1 MDKTY
6 NIIPLQLQ
14 PQWRMEAAC
23 WFHRKWDIPTEEYL
37 ASMDECIQGTT
48 PVPQWYLV
56 VMGQHIVGGAGVIA
70 NDFHDRK
77 DLAPNICALYV
88 EPGHRN
94 RGLAGKLLAYICEDM
109 QRRGLDVLYL
119 VTEHVSFYEKYGW
132 DFLCMVQGDD
142 GEPMRMYRKCLFSA

>member
-1 MDKTY
+1 
-6 NIIPLQLQ
+6 
-14 PQWRMEAAC
+14 
-23 WFHRKWDIPTEEYL
+23 
-37 ASMDECIQGTT
+37 
-48 PVPQWYLV
+48 
-56 VMGQHIVGGAGVIA
+56 MGQHIVGGAGVIA

-77 DLAPNICALYV
+77 DLTPNICALYV
-88 EPGHRN
+88 EPGHRS

-142 GEPMRMYRKCLFSA
+142 EEPMRMYRKCLY